1 MTTTNERKVIELEQ
15 GWAFM
20 QKGITKLKNLL
31 EGVPE
36 QQFNSEEYIML
47 YTTIYNMC
55 TQKPPQDYSQ
65 QLYDRYRESFEEYI
79 NSMVLPALREKHDEF
94 MLRELVKRW
103 DNHKIM
109 VRWLSRF
116 FNYLDRYF
124 IARRSL
130 PALSEV
136 GLMCFRDLVY
146 AEMKTNVKDAVVAL
160 IDRER
165 EGEQID
171 RALLKN
177 VLGIFVEIGMGNM
190 DAYETDFE
198 TSMLQDTA
206 AYYSRKAASWI
217 EEDSC
222 PDYMLKAE
230 ECLKREK
237 ERVGHYLHASSEQ
250 KLLEKVQHEL
260 LTQYENQLLEKE
272 HSGCHSLLRD
282 DKVEDLSRMYRLFC
296 RIPKGLEPVA
306 GVFRQHVTD
315 EGTTLVKQAEDAASS
330 KKAEKKD
337 TVGVQEQAFV
347 RKVIELHDKYLQYV
361 SECFVNHSLFHK
373 ALKEAFE
380 VFCNK
385 GVAGSTSAELLATF
399 CDNLLKKGGSE
410 KLSDEAIEDTLE
422 KVVKLLAYI
431 SDKDLFAEFYRK
443 KLARRLLFDK
453 SANDDHERSILTK
466 LKQQC
471 GGQFTSKMEGMV
483 TDLTLAR
490 ENQTS
495 FEEYLSEAA
504 TSNPGIDLTV
514 TVLTTG
520 FWPSYKSSDLALP
533 AEMVKCVEVF
543 KEFYQTK
550 TKHRKLTWIYSLGTC
565 NITGKFDAKPIEL
578 IVTTYQAA
586 VLLLFNTTERLSYT
600 DIKGQLN
607 LTDEDVI
614 RLLHSL
620 SCAKYKILNKE
631 PSSKSVTQTDFF
643 EFNVKFT
650 DKMRRIKIPLPPM
663 DEKKKVIEDV
673 DKDRRYAID
682 ASIVRI
688 MKSRKVLPHQQLVLE
703 CVEQLGRMFKPDFKV
718 IKKRVEDLIA
728 REYLERDKDNPN
740 MFKYLA

>member
-1 MTTTNERKVIELEQ
+1 MHERKTIDLEQ
-15 GWAFM
+15 GWEFM
-20 QKGITKLKNLL
+20 QKGITKLKNIL
-31 EGVPE
+31 EGLPE
-36 QQFNSEEYIML
+36 PQFSSEDYMML

-55 TQKPPQDYSQ
+55 TQKPPHDYSQ
-65 QLYDRYRESFEEYI
+65 QLYDKYKESFEEYI
-79 NSMVLPALREKHDEF
+79 SFTVLPSLREKHDEF

-103 DNHKIM
+103 LNHKIM

-130 PALSEV
+130 PALNEV
-136 GLMCFRDLVY
+136 GLTCFRDLVY
-146 AEMKTNVKDAVVAL
+146 NEIKVKVRDAVISL
-160 IDRER
+160 IDQER

-177 VLGIFVEIGMGNM
+177 VLDIFVEIGLLSMEC
-190 DAYETDFE
+190 YENDFE
-198 TSMLQDTA
+198 AAMLEDTA
-206 AYYSRKAASWI
+206 AYYSRKASNWI
-217 EEDSC
+217 LEDSC

-237 ERVGHYLHASSEQ
+237 DRVSHYLHSSSEP

-260 LTQYENQLLEKE
+260 LSVNATQLLEKE
-272 HSGCHSLLRD
+272 HSGCHALLRD
-282 DKVEDLSRMYRLFC
+282 DKVDDLSRMCRLFC
-296 RIPKGLEPVA
+296 RIPRGLDPVSQI
-306 GVFRQHVTD
+306 FKLHVTA
-315 EGTTLVKQAEDAASS
+315 EGTALVKQAEDAASN

-337 TVGVQEQAFV
+337 VVGLQEQVFV
-347 RKVIELHDKYLQYV
+347 RKVIELHDKYLAYV
-361 SECFVNHSLFHK
+361 NDCFQNHSLFHK

-385 GVAGSTSAELLATF
+385 GVAGSSSAELLATF
-399 CDNLLKKGGSE
+399 CDNILKKGGSE
-410 KLSDEAIEDTLE
+410 RLSDEAIEETLE

-490 ENQTS
+490 ENQAS
-495 FEEYLSEAA
+495 FEEYLNNN
-504 TSNPGIDLTV
+504 TQVNPGIDLTV

-520 FWPSYKSSDLALP
+520 FWPSYKSFDLNLP

-565 NITGKFDAKPIEL
+565 NINGKFEPKTMEL
-578 IVTTYQAA
+578 VVTTYQASA
-586 VLLLFNTTERLSYT
+586 LLLFNASDRFSYSE
-600 DIKGQLN
+600 IMNQLN
-607 LTDEDVI
+607 LTDDDVV

-631 PSSKSVTQTDFF
+631 PNTKTISPTDYF
-643 EFNVKFT
+643 EFNSKFT
-650 DKMRRIKIPLPPM
+650 DKMRRIKIPLPPV

-688 MKSRKVLPHQQLVLE
+688 MKSRKVLGHQQLVME
-703 CVEQLGRMFKPDFKV
+703 CVEQLGRMFKPDFKA
-718 IKKRVEDLIA
+718 IKKRIEDLIT
-728 REYLERDKDNPN
+728 RDYLERDKDNPN
-740 MFKYLA
+740 LFRYLA